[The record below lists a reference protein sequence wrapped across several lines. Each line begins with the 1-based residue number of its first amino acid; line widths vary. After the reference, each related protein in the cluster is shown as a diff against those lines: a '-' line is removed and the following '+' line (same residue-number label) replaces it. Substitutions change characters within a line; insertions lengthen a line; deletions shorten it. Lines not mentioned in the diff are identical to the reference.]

1 MDKYA
6 LEKDF
11 SSVSEALEQ
20 FRGKIDLVVEAGE
33 FAGDILEQGGSV
45 FFCGNGGSAA
55 DSQHWA
61 AELTGRFL
69 HNRPAIRAF
78 ALTVDTSAITAIGND
93 FKFEEIFSR
102 QVEGLARSGDLLV
115 GITTSGNSKNILEAA
130 RKMKSVGG
138 KVILFSG
145 PNSGSIDLHAD
156 IVINCP
162 GLRTDLIQDIQVLL
176 GHSFC
181 KVVEQY
187 LVDKAHKK

>member
-1 MDKYA
+1 MSKYDLEEDFFEVSKA
-6 LEKDF
+6 LE
-11 SSVSEALEQ
+11 E
-20 FRGKIDLVVEAGE
+20 FRSKIYLVVEAGE
-33 FAGDILEQGGSV
+33 TAGVVLEKGGAI

-69 HNRPAIRAF
+69 FNRPAIRAV

-93 FKFEEIFSR
+93 FGFEEIFAR
-102 QVEGLARSGDLLV
+102 QLEGLARQDDLLI
-115 GITTSGNSKNILEAA
+115 GITTSGNSKNILAA
-130 RKMKSVGG
+130 AKKMKSMGG

-145 PNSGSIDLHAD
+145 PNSGSIDPYAD

-162 GLRTDLIQDIQVLL
+162 GIRTDLIQDIQVLL

-181 KVVEQY
+181 KVVEKY
-187 LVDKAHKK
+187 LVNNLGPT

>member
-1 MDKYA
+1 MSKYDLEEDFIAVSKA
-6 LEKDF
+6 LE
-11 SSVSEALEQ
+11 E
-20 FRGKIDLVVEAGE
+20 FRSKIDLVVEAGE
-33 FAGDILEQGGSV
+33 TAGVILENGGSI

-69 HNRPAIRAF
+69 FNRPAIRAV

-93 FKFEEIFSR
+93 FGFDEIFAR
-102 QVEGLARSGDLLV
+102 QLEGLARQGDLLI

-130 RKMKSVGG
+130 KKMKSMGG
-138 KVILFSG
+138 IVILFSG
-145 PNSGSIDLHAD
+145 PHGGSIDSFAD

-162 GLRTDLIQDIQVLL
+162 GNRTDLIQDIQILL

-181 KVVEQY
+181 KVVEKY
-187 LVDKAHKK
+187 LVNNQGPK